1 MTSVSSRAGTLVAT
15 YTYNALG
22 ERVVRS
28 GSGVPYGGTL
38 YEIYDPFGRRALIHN
53 GLYTAE
59 DYFPLVGGRD
69 YVKYQ
74 NNATYFL
81 HTNTLGST
89 GTITDAT
96 GAWVESEIYDPWG
109 QRWGTYNTPYDE
121 HFAGMMKRDGES
133 GLDHTPNRM
142 FTSSYGRW
150 LSPDPAGTKA
160 VTLTDPQTWNMYAY
174 ARNNPTTFTDPSG
187 LCWHWLWGGSCPEDP
202 SPPPAPKLPPPPI
215 SNSNRIFSTP
225 NKAGAAAG
233 RADQK
238 ASQATRGKPEY
249 ANVVFTAPLV
259 KGLYMYT
266 DPVTQGQHGKVDP
279 FNTTGVLHEK
289 SVDLDKAPIPQG

>member
-22 ERVVRS
+22 QRVVRS

-38 YEIYDPFGRRALIHN
+38 YETYDPFGRRALIHN
-53 GLYTAE
+53 GSYTAE

-81 HTNTLGST
+81 HANTLGST

-96 GAWVESEIYDPWG
+96 GAWVESEIYDAAKAGRFLKEAAHVPWG

-133 GLDHTPNRM
+133 GLDPTPYRM
-142 FTSSYGRW
+142 FTSGYGRW
-150 LSPDPAGTKA
+150 LSPDPA
-160 VTLTDPQTWNMYAY
+160 
-174 ARNNPTTFTDPSG
+174 
-187 LCWHWLWGGSCPEDP
+187 
-202 SPPPAPKLPPPPI
+202 
-215 SNSNRIFSTP
+215 
-225 NKAGAAAG
+225 
-233 RADQK
+233 
-238 ASQATRGKPEY
+238 
-249 ANVVFTAPLV
+249 
-259 KGLYMYT
+259 
-266 DPVTQGQHGKVDP
+266 
-279 FNTTGVLHEK
+279 
-289 SVDLDKAPIPQG
+289 